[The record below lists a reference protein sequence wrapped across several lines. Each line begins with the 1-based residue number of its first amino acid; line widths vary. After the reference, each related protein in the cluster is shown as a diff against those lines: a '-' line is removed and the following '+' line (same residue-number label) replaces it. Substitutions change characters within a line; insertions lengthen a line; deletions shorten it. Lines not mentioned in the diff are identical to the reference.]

1 MCSKTVGIQ
10 RLYKNTFKSTTGFI
24 QFLVI
29 LFNKINNLSKLYKI
43 LPVFRP
49 EKMKK
54 KIHQK
59 FKNILFLIQ
68 SV

>member
-1 MCSKTVGIQ
+1 MCSKTVRIQ

-24 QFLVI
+24 QFSVI